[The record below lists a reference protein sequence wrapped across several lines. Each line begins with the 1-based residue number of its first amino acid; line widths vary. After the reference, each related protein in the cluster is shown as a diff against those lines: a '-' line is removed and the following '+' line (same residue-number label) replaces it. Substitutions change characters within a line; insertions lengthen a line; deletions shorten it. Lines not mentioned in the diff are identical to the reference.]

1 MISVKQCVLSIM
13 FCTMTFSLS
22 AEDKTTIKL
31 SDGSSLTGK
40 IVVQRPGIDITIAT
54 ESASFVVDD
63 SKILSKKQKK
73 VKYEDLAREWK
84 RWALTEKALQGNAN
98 GRYLVFYE
106 IKTKDYIF
114 TDVVKV
120 EHADVPKQTYENRV
134 PNTYKIK
141 WKDVSSILRFPSKN
155 EGKPTIEDEVT
166 TTSGQ
171 TYQGFIV
178 SQQLGDKI
186 SIKTSKGV
194 IELNWSTIAE
204 TRKVSSTKSIRIN
217 EIADYTNTII
227 LKDGTSKTG
236 LIVVQHYGKKE
247 KEQYVTILNE
257 KGERENVLLSK
268 ISEYRTT
275 YQTTTKDIYEH
286 NFVYVN
292 EFHIKP
298 AKTKQEGDNTYYTD
312 KKVFPFPEGIV
323 ISFKTSGAKLSGEWR
338 LIALDSM
345 LMNDGSSTQG
355 FSSKTRESNSIK
367 PSTTDLTDNVS
378 SISFI
383 YLSPGFYALVHD
395 NNTETYIIKITK

>member
-1 MISVKQCVLSIM
+1 MISVKQIILSIVS
-13 FCTMTFSLS
+13 CTMAFSLS
-22 AEDKTTIKL
+22 AEEKTTIKL
-31 SDGSSLTGK
+31 TDGSSLTGK

-54 ESASFVVDD
+54 ESASFVIDD
-63 SKILSKKQKK
+63 SKILSWKQKK

-106 IKTKDYIF
+106 VRTKDYLF

-120 EHADVPKQTYENRV
+120 EHVDAPKQTYENRV

-141 WKDVSSILRFPSKN
+141 WKDVSSILRSPSKN
-155 EGKPTIEDEVT
+155 DGRPVIEDEVT

-186 SIKTSKGV
+186 SIKTPKGV
-194 IELNWSTIAE
+194 TELNWNSIAE
-204 TRKVSSTKSIRIN
+204 TRKVSSSKSLKIN

-236 LIVVQHYGKKE
+236 IIAVQHYGKKE

-257 KGERENVLLSK
+257 KGERENILLGK
-268 ISEYRTT
+268 ISEYRTA
-275 YQTTTKDIYEH
+275 YQDRTKPVYEH
-286 NFVYVN
+286 DFIYVN
-292 EFHIKP
+292 EFHIKQ
-298 AKTKQEGDNTYYTD
+298 AKTKVEGDNTYYTD

-323 ISFKTSGAKLSGEWR
+323 ISFKTGGAKLSGEWR

-378 SISFI
+378 SISFT

-395 NNTETYIIKITK
+395 SSPETYIIKITK